1 MKSISIERTENG
13 TLATAT
19 INALCAE
26 LLKAYTSNT
35 KMKEAK
41 NEICEFFALS
51 EKDWK
56 EITSETKRIRA
67 EQVKADL
74 NAAKTSAFD
83 FGKWLSSG
91 FDLLRKD
98 AAFCRVF
105 ARWQSTK
112 LKGED
117 LDSFVSSWYPFVEW
131 NADRTAFELLK
142 PASLYRLDANEVE
155 SLTTEYRAQIFVAWD
170 KTAADAAKVLLKSFE
185 NWAKS
190 YTAFAVGKTLTFIN
204 SRERGKV
211 YRVESWDLDS
221 LKWVQRPELCDA
233 FTADLDTLQ
242 PAKYFRDSDIILPHL
257 LKDVQPVNE

>member
-1 MKSISIERTENG
+1 MKNITIERTENG

-19 INALCAE
+19 INAICAE

-41 NEICEFFALS
+41 NEICESYNLT

-56 EITSETKRIRA
+56 EIASETKRLRS

-74 NAAKTSAFD
+74 TAAKTSAFD
-83 FGKWLSSG
+83 FAKWLTSG
-91 FDLLRKD
+91 FELLRKD

-142 PASLYRLDANEVE
+142 PASLYRLEE
-155 SLTTEYRAQIFVAWD
+155 TGIEYRAQIFVAWD

-204 SRERGKV
+204 SRERAKV
-211 YRVESWDLDS
+211 YRVESWDVES
-221 LKWVQRPELCDA
+221 IKWVQRPELCDN
-233 FTADLDTLQ
+233 FTADLETLQ
-242 PAKYFRDSDIILPHL
+242 PAKHFRDSGIMLPHL
-257 LKDVQPVNE
+257 LKDMQQVNE

>member
-19 INALCAE
+19 INAICAE

-51 EKDWK
+51 DKDWK
-56 EITSETKRIRA
+56 EIASETKRLRS

-74 NAAKTSAFD
+74 TAAKSSAFD

-142 PASLYRLDANEVE
+142 PSSLYRLEE
-155 SLTTEYRAQIFVAWD
+155 TGIEYRAQIFVAWE

-211 YRVESWDLDS
+211 YRVESWNPES
-221 LKWVQRPELCDA
+221 LKWDQRPELCDT
-233 FTADLDTLQ
+233 FTTDLETLQ
-242 PAKYFRDSDIILPHL
+242 PAKYFRDSEIVLPHL

>member
-1 MKSISIERTENG
+1 MKNISIERTENG

-19 INALCAE
+19 INAICAE
-26 LLKAYTSNT
+26 LLKTYTSNT

-41 NEICEFFALS
+41 NEICEFYSLS

-56 EITSETKRIRA
+56 EIASETKRLRS

-74 NAAKTSAFD
+74 TAAKTSAFD

-131 NADRTAFELLK
+131 NADRTSFELLK
-142 PASLYRLDANEVE
+142 PASLYRLEE
-155 SLTTEYRAQIFVAWD
+155 TGIEYRAQIFVAWE

-211 YRVESWDLDS
+211 YRVESWDVES
-221 LKWVQRPELCDA
+221 IKWVQRPELCDT
-233 FTADLDTLQ
+233 FTADLETLQ
-242 PAKYFRDSDIILPHL
+242 PAKYFKDSGIVLPHL
-257 LKDVQPVNE
+257 LKDVQQVNE